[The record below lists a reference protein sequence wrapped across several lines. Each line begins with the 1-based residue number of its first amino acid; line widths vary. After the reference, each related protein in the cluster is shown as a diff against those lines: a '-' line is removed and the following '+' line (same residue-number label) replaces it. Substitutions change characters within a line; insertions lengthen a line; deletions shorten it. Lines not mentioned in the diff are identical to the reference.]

1 MAANDVMYKPR
12 IKGTGVLVVQ
22 KGYVENEELGSR
34 GVENSRSGGKR
45 EVSFGYFS
53 QLKFCAGK
61 KTF

>member
-12 IKGTGVLVVQ
+12 IKGTGVLV
-22 KGYVENEELGSR
+22 KGYVENVELGSR

-61 KTF
+61 KKHSN